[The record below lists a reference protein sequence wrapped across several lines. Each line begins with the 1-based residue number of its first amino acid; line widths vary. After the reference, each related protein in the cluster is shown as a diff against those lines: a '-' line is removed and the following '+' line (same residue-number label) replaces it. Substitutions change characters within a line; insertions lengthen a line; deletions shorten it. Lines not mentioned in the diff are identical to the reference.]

1 MRLSPH
7 PTYQA
12 TVVLGSEPGA
22 IAGLLEAAQR
32 AAAARPD
39 PLIAVTQS
47 IEFGPALSAGEQ
59 FQVRSWVDRATRT
72 MVFVQA
78 ELVRSEGDRVVATG
92 SGVYLIQA

>member
-12 TVVLGSEPGA
+12 TVVLGPELGA
-22 IAGLLEAAQR
+22 IAGLLEGAQR
-32 AAAARPD
+32 AAAARPE

-47 IEFGPALSAGEQ
+47 IEFGPCVAAGEQ
-59 FQVRSWVDRATRT
+59 LEVRSWVDRATRT

-78 ELVRSEGDRVVATG
+78 ELVRSEGGAVVATG
-92 SGVYLIQA
+92 SGVYRIQA